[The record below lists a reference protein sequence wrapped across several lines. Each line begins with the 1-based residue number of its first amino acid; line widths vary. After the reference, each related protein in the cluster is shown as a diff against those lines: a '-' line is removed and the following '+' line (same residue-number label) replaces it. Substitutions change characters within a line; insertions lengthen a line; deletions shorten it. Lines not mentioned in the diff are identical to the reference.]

1 MSKITN
7 SNLGKRLLGVF
18 LVIAFVFV
26 AIVVRLIYLQIF
38 ASRSI
43 TNRALTQWTR
53 DLPMQATRGDITD
66 RNGVVVADT
75 KTAYTLYVRPNSMTD
90 VKSVAGAIS
99 VALGKDFDT
108 IYNKINK
115 KRYKSRCLL
124 KMSSIL
130 DR

>member
-1 MSKITN
+1 
-7 SNLGKRLLGVF
+7 
-18 LVIAFVFV
+18 
-26 AIVVRLIYLQIF
+26 
-38 ASRSI
+38 
-43 TNRALTQWTR
+43 
-53 DLPMQATRGDITD
+53 MQATRGDITD

-115 KRYKSRCLL
+115 
-124 KMSSIL
+124 
-130 DR
+130 